1 MAEHLVS
8 SDFLQFQTLLASR
21 GWAVL
26 ASGEID
32 ADPAVTLRRLGTI
45 VPQYD
50 GRVSFDV
57 TYRPGYDDAPYS
69 QSMNALGA
77 HTEAPGFMPPPKY
90 LALYCHRQARCGNG
104 QTLLADGIRFY
115 DEALSPDLRRWSQN
129 NEVEFVSS
137 ATPGNETRSSLRAP
151 IRATVAGEPVLR
163 FSYNL
168 FRYGNVNPDAIEVR
182 RVGDDPSDP
191 LGQIA
196 EEGEAFFSRNLIPV
210 LIPDGCMLVWNNHR
224 LMHGRGRYADQ
235 ARHLTRYWLS

>member
-77 HTEAPGFMPPPKY
+77 HTEAPGFMPLPKY
-90 LALYCHRQARCGNG
+90 LALYCHRQAR
-104 QTLLADGIRFY
+104 
-115 DEALSPDLRRWSQN
+115 
-129 NEVEFVSS
+129 
-137 ATPGNETRSSLRAP
+137 
-151 IRATVAGEPVLR
+151 
-163 FSYNL
+163 
-168 FRYGNVNPDAIEVR
+168 
-182 RVGDDPSDP
+182 
-191 LGQIA
+191 
-196 EEGEAFFSRNLIPV
+196 
-210 LIPDGCMLVWNNHR
+210 
-224 LMHGRGRYADQ
+224 
-235 ARHLTRYWLS
+235 